1 VLTSQPPVA
10 GAGIKASELG
20 SIERPDG
27 TFQVTYNGQPLYMFF
42 KGLNGSTAGAGIA
55 AFGGKWRLVTSAGAV
70 VGAST
75 PPDTISNDHDN
86 RHDHIGH
93 RWHDDVDD
101 RWHDR
106 DDDRLRLLT
115 RRIRLAPP
123 LTHGARRYK
132 LRRAPRPDEGLPPT
146 GRPWH

>member
-1 VLTSQPPVA
+1 VAATLYAFSGRRCTGKCAVAWPPVLTSQPPVA

-75 PPDTISNDHDN
+75 PP
-86 RHDHIGH
+86 RHH
-93 RWHDDVDD
+93 
-101 RWHDR
+101 
-106 DDDRLRLLT
+106 
-115 RRIRLAPP
+115 
-123 LTHGARRYK
+123 
-132 LRRAPRPDEGLPPT
+132 
-146 GRPWH
+146 